1 MSLLIALV
9 LAALIQSPAPSGA
22 SLTGQVLE
30 EGTGAA
36 IAGAQVNVLRAPPE
50 RPAAGTMGVPGR
62 PLTTTTDRE
71 GRFQVDGLEP
81 GRYRIS
87 VQKAG
92 FAMSLDAAPPIDLGA
107 GERRGID
114 VRLQRGAVIVGRVL
128 DEAGEP
134 LADARVMAM
143 RKMPT
148 TSTGVTTRPDLLR
161 PAGPSAQSNDL
172 GEFRLF
178 SLPPGEY
185 YVQASPRPDVGP
197 GAASTPRART
207 LVPTF
212 FPSTSDQAGAE
223 PITLGAGQTSEPLVI
238 TMVGAPAFQVS
249 GVVVDESGKPV
260 ANAVVRLRQEDAG
273 GRPMFT
279 MQPWN
284 QSRTD
289 QAGRFSLGNV
299 TPGAYT
305 LLAIAPELFATAPGR
320 GGSGSSASSFT
331 WSGISGGSSVG
342 VSGSV
347 GGGITTETSNGVT
360 VQYRDD
366 QGTRVAV
373 TVGQAHVTNLQVTVR
388 VPAPQD

>member
-1 MSLLIALV
+1 MSLLVAMV
-9 LAALIQSPAPSGA
+9 LAVFIQSPAPA
-22 SLTGQVLE
+22 RATLTGQVLE
-30 EGTGAA
+30 EGTGAPV
-36 IAGAQVNVLRAPPE
+36 AGAQVNVMRAPTE
-50 RPAAGTMGVPGR
+50 RPAAGTMGVPVR

-71 GRFQVDGLEP
+71 GRFQVADLEP

-92 FAMSLDAAPPIDLGA
+92 FAMSLDAVAPPIDLGA
-107 GERRGID
+107 GESAGIN
-114 VRLQRGAVIVGRVL
+114 VTLQRGAVIVGRVL

-134 LADARVMAM
+134 LAEAHVMAM

-148 TSTGVTTRPDLLR
+148 SSTVGRTSPDLLR
-161 PAGPSAQSNDL
+161 HAGPSAQSNDL

-185 YVQASPRPDVGP
+185 YVQASPRPGF
-197 GAASTPRART
+197 GAGEVSAPRART
-207 LVPTF
+207 LLPTF
-212 FPSTSDQAGAE
+212 FPSTPDQAGAE

-260 ANAVVRLRQEDAG
+260 SNAVVRLSQEDAG
-273 GRPMFT
+273 GRPLVM
-279 MQPWN
+279 MRPWN

-289 QAGRFSLGNV
+289 QAGRFTIGDV

-305 LLAIAPELFATAPGR
+305 LLAIAPELFATAPSR
-320 GGSGSSASSFT
+320 GGGGASVSASS
-331 WSGISGGSSVG
+331 WSGISSG

-347 GGGITTETSNGVT
+347 GGGIMTETSNGVT

-388 VPAPQD
+388 VPARQD

>member
-1 MSLLIALV
+1 MSLLFALV

-30 EGTGAA
+30 DGTGAPVT
-36 IAGAQVNVLRAPPE
+36 GAQVNVMRAPTE
-50 RPAAGTMGVPGR
+50 RPTAGTMGVPVR

-71 GRFQVDGLEP
+71 GRFLVADLEP

-92 FAMSLDAAPPIDLGA
+92 FAMPLDGGAPPIDLGA

-134 LADARVMAM
+134 LADARVMPM
-143 RKMPT
+143 RKMPPST
-148 TSTGVTTRPDLLR
+148 TGATRYPDLLR

-185 YVQASPRPDVGP
+185 YVQASPRPDVGAS
-197 GAASTPRART
+197 AASASRART
-207 LVPTF
+207 LLPTF
-212 FPSTSDQAGAE
+212 FPSTADQAGAE
-223 PITLGAGQTSEPLVI
+223 PIALGAGQTSESLVI

-260 ANAVVRLRQEDAG
+260 SNAVVKLSQEDAA
-273 GRPMFT
+273 GRPVFM
-279 MQPWN
+279 MPPWN

-289 QAGRFSLGNV
+289 QAGRFIVGNV

-305 LLAIAPELFATAPGR
+305 LLAIAPELVATAPSR
-320 GGSGSSASSFT
+320 AGGGASTSASS
-331 WSGISGGSSVG
+331 WSSISGG

-347 GGGITTETSNGVT
+347 GGGIMTETSNGVT

-366 QGTRVAV
+366 QGTRVAI
-373 TVGQAHVTNLQVTVR
+373 TVGQAHVTNLQVTVK
-388 VPAPQD
+388 VPARQD

>member
-1 MSLLIALV
+1 MSLLIALL

-36 IAGAQVNVLRAPPE
+36 VAGAQVNVMRAPSE
-50 RPAAGTMGVPGR
+50 RPAAGTMGVPVR

-134 LADARVMAM
+134 LAEAHVMAM

-148 TSTGVTTRPDLLR
+148 SSTVARTYPDLLR

-185 YVQASPRPDVGP
+185 YVQASPRPGFGGGEVS
-197 GAASTPRART
+197 APRART
-207 LVPTF
+207 LLPTF
-212 FPSTSDQAGAE
+212 FPSTSDQSGAE

-260 ANAVVRLRQEDAG
+260 SNAVVKLSQEDAG
-273 GRPMFT
+273 GRPPVM

-284 QSRTD
+284 QARTD
-289 QAGRFSLGNV
+289 QAGRFTVGNV

-305 LLAIAPELFATAPGR
+305 LLAIAPELFATAPSR
-320 GGSGSSASSFT
+320 GSGGASVSASS
-331 WSGISGGSSVG
+331 WSGISGG

-347 GGGITTETSNGVT
+347 GGGIMTETRDGVT

-366 QGTRVAV
+366 QGTRVAI

-388 VPAPQD
+388 VPARQD

>member
-1 MSLLIALV
+1 MSLLIAV
-9 LAALIQSPAPSGA
+9 VVAALIQSPAPSGA
-22 SLTGQVLE
+22 TLTGQVLE
-30 EGTGAA
+30 DGTGAA
-36 IAGAQVNVLRAPPE
+36 VAGAQVNVMRAPRE
-50 RPAAGTMGVPGR
+50 RPAAGTMGVPVR
-62 PLTTTTDRE
+62 PLSTTTDRE

-87 VQKAG
+87 VQKVG

-134 LADARVMAM
+134 LAEARVMAM
-143 RKMPT
+143 RKMPAS
-148 TSTGVTTRPDLLR
+148 STGATARPDLLR

-178 SLPPGEY
+178 GLPAGEY
-185 YVQASPRPDVGP
+185 YVQVSPRPDVGP
-197 GAASTPRART
+197 GAASIPRART

-223 PITLGAGQTSEPLVI
+223 PIALGAGQTSESLVI
-238 TMVGAPAFQVS
+238 TMVGAPAFHVA
-249 GVVVDESGKPV
+249 GVVVDEAGKPV
-260 ANAVVRLRQEDAG
+260 PNALVRLSQEDARG
-273 GRPMFT
+273 QPVFT

-284 QSRTD
+284 QVHTD

-299 TPGAYT
+299 TPGSYT
-305 LLAIAPELFATAPGR
+305 LLAIAPELFAAAPGR
-320 GGSGSSASSFT
+320 AGSGSSASAFT
-331 WSGISGGSSVG
+331 WSGISGGISGG

-373 TVGQAHVTNLQVTVR
+373 TVGQAHVTNFQVTVR
-388 VPAPQD
+388 APARQD